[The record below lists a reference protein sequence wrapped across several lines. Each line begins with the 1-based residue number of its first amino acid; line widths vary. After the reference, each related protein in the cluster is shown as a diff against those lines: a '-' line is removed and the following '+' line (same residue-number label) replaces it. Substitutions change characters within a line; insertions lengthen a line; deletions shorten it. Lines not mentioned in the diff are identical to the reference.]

1 LIAASASTSARAHGH
16 QILAREELRDP
27 LEVAPPRAQILDARR
42 LIDGGPGGLAEIEP
56 LELLPRQGDKTLR
69 QALDGEQLP
78 LDLALARGCGWLV
91 V

>member
-1 LIAASASTSARAHGH
+1 LIAASASTSERAHGH

-27 LEVAPPRAQILDARR
+27 LEVAPPRAQVLDPRR

-56 LELLPRQGDKTLR
+56 LELLPRHGDNPLH

-78 LDLALARGCGWLV
+78 LDLALARSFWWLV